1 MTLVGKLKALFK
13 AAVRSGKIV
22 HLGPKHKFQHYEDFT
37 FFRKQ
42 LAPIEWKQFEERE
55 FLFRKH
61 IASTKVNYADFH
73 CKGDI
78 EQWFRL
84 IKVLVDIFYKDGKF
98 LRFKPSGQRWSEAF
112 LKFCTRIA
120 NTFPRDNSNLNGEEL
135 NGIEYLEHQL
145 FYIKNTIRPFFS
157 LKRSTNNEDFKVPR
171 EKLTQLCLNRRKKAI
186 SVIKHDGYWPSRDTS
201 HLTTV

>member
-1 MTLVGKLKALFK
+1 MTLVRKLKALYK

-22 HLGPKHKFQHYEDFT
+22 YLGPKHKFQHDEDFT
-37 FFRKQ
+37 LFRKQ

-61 IASTKVNYADFH
+61 IASKKVNYGDFH

-84 IKVLVDIFYKDGKF
+84 IKVLVGIFYKDGKF
-98 LRFKPSGQRWSEAF
+98 LRLKPSGQRWSEAF
-112 LKFCTRIA
+112 QKFCTRII
-120 NTFPRDNSNLNGEEL
+120 NTFPRDNSNFNGEEL
-135 NGIEYLEHQL
+135 NGIDYLEHQL

-157 LKRSTNNEDFKVPR
+157 LKKSTNNQDVKVPR
-171 EKLTQLCLNRRKKAI
+171 EKLIQLWLNRRKKAI
-186 SVIKHDGYWPSRDTS
+186 SVIKDDGY
-201 HLTTV
+201 

>member
-1 MTLVGKLKALFK
+1 MTLVRKLKALYK
-13 AAVRSGKIV
+13 AAVRSGKIFY
-22 HLGPKHKFQHYEDFT
+22 LGPKHKFQHDEDFT
-37 FFRKQ
+37 LFQKQ

-55 FLFRKH
+55 VLFRKH
-61 IASTKVNYADFH
+61 IASKKVNYGDFH

-84 IKVLVDIFYKDGKF
+84 IKVLVGIFYKDGRF
-98 LRFKPSGQRWSEAF
+98 LRLKPSEQRWSEAF

-120 NTFPRDNSNLNGEEL
+120 NTFPQDNSNFKGEEL

-157 LKRSTNNEDFKVPR
+157 LKKVDKKSRCKGPKR
-171 EKLTQLCLNRRKKAI
+171 E
-186 SVIKHDGYWPSRDTS
+186 VDTT
-201 HLTTV
+201 LVE